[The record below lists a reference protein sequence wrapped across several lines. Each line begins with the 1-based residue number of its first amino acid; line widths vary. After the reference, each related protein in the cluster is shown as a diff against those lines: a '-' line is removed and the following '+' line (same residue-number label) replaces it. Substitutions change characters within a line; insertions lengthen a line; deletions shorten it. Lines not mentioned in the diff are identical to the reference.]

1 MMATFIYLMCAATAL
16 ACAVLVL
23 RSYRSTRFR
32 LLFWCG
38 LCFAGMFLAN
48 VLLIVDRLVVPETDL
63 STVRLSAGLLA
74 LLPLL
79 YGLVWED
86 D

>member
-1 MMATFIYLMCAATAL
+1 MANLIYLVCAAIAL

-23 RSYRSTRFR
+23 RSYRSTRMR

-38 LCFAGMFLAN
+38 LCFAGMFLSN
-48 VLLIVDRLVVPETDL
+48 VLLLIDRLIVPDTDL
-63 STVRLSAGLLA
+63 STVRLLAGLVA

-86 D
+86 E